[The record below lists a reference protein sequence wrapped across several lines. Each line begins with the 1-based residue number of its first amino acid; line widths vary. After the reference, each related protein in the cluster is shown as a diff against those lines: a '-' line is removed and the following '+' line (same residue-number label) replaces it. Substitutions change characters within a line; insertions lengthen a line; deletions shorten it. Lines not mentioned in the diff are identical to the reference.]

1 MCVDYRDLN
10 QASPKENFPLPHID
24 TLVDNTVTNVVFSL
38 MDGFSGYNQ
47 IKMANED
54 KLKTAFTHW
63 GTFVYDVMQ
72 FGLKNAEAT
81 YQRAM
86 MDPIKY
92 IFEKPALTG
101 KIARW
106 QITQQELMDAKFLD
120 EDVMVINEGS
130 LYRWKLYFDGAAN
143 TSGSEIGAVLISPKG
158 QQSPIVVK
166 LGFDCTNNMTELT
179 ESQHTTYAL
188 KCMSIEAE
196 LDGKPWY
203 YDIKH
208 FVQHYAEDANQLI
221 DEMYLRLTGTH
232 ANGPF
237 LAKKIMRVGYYWLT
251 MESSCIKHGMD
262 VIGAITPK
270 PSNGH
275 DLWVEACS
283 FKNVTQAKVTRFVKN
298 NIIYRYGMPK
308 MIITDNALNLNN
320 QMTDQLCQQFNSAPY
335 RPKMN
340 GVFEVANK
348 NVKRI
353 LNKMTE
359 TYKDWHEQLP

>member
-1 MCVDYRDLN
+1 
-10 QASPKENFPLPHID
+10 
-24 TLVDNTVTNVVFSL
+24 
-38 MDGFSGYNQ
+38 
-47 IKMANED
+47 
-54 KLKTAFTHW
+54 
-63 GTFVYDVMQ
+63 
-72 FGLKNAEAT
+72 
-81 YQRAM
+81 
-86 MDPIKY
+86 
-92 IFEKPALTG
+92 
-101 KIARW
+101 
-106 QITQQELMDAKFLD
+106 
-120 EDVMVINEGS
+120 
-130 LYRWKLYFDGAAN
+130 
-143 TSGSEIGAVLISPKG
+143 
-158 QQSPIVVK
+158 
-166 LGFDCTNNMTELT
+166 
-179 ESQHTTYAL
+179 
-188 KCMSIEAE
+188 
-196 LDGKPWY
+196 
-203 YDIKH
+203 
-208 FVQHYAEDANQLI
+208 
-221 DEMYLRLTGTH
+221 
-232 ANGPF
+232 
-237 LAKKIMRVGYYWLT
+237 
-251 MESSCIKHGMD
+251 MD